1 MSRAPDKD
9 VKHAETTKGEPVG
22 KVVIDSRGHNVW
34 QWAKDVIE
42 STSVL
47 LKRLENKDLALEP
60 TQKVPVVRDEDA
72 TKGQKSAKPA
82 AKAAK
87 HGEKETDATPRHPAL
102 QRERDRRRDGGG
114 GFDPYNSR

>member
-1 MSRAPDKD
+1 MSRVLDKD
-9 VKHAETTKGEPVG
+9 VKHAATTTGEPVG

-34 QWAKDVIE
+34 QWARDVLE

-60 TQKVPVVRDEDA
+60 TQKVPVVRDEDV
-72 TKGQKSAKPA
+72 TKGQKTGKPG

-87 HGEKETDATPRHPAL
+87 RDEKEADAAPRHPAL
-102 QRERDRRRDGGG
+102 QRERNRQRDGG

>member
-1 MSRAPDKD
+1 MSRVPDKD
-9 VKHAETTKGEPVG
+9 VKHAEATGAPVG

-34 QWAKDVIE
+34 QWARDVIE

-60 TQKVPVVRDEDA
+60 TQKVAVVRDEDL
-72 TKGQKSAKPA
+72 TKGQKTGKPG

-87 HGEKETDATPRHPAL
+87 PGEKEADAGPRHPAL
-102 QRERDRRRDGGG
+102 QRERERPRDGGG

>member
-1 MSRAPDKD
+1 MSRVPDKD
-9 VKHAETTKGEPVG
+9 VERSEATTGEPVG
-22 KVVIDSRGHNVW
+22 RVVVDSRGHNVW

-60 TQKVPVVRDEDA
+60 TQKVPVVLED
-72 TKGQKSAKPA
+72 PA
-82 AKAAK
+82 PKAAK
-87 HGEKETDATPRHPAL
+87 GKLGAKSEQPAARHPAL
-102 QRERDRRRDGGG
+102 QRERNRSSGG

>member
-9 VKHAETTKGEPVG
+9 VKPTEPATGEPVG

-47 LKRLENKDLALEP
+47 LKRLDNKDLALEP
-60 TQKVPVVRDEDA
+60 TQKVPVVREDEPA
-72 TKGQKSAKPA
+72 AKGQKATGKRKEADA
-82 AKAAK
+82 A
-87 HGEKETDATPRHPAL
+87 PRHPAL
-102 QRERDRRRDGGG
+102 QRDRDRRDGG